1 MRDLN
6 ATVAQLLANTLYQC
20 GNEGASLNVNFD
32 SPTEG
37 YMVSVID
44 GPQFPNLSSVNPLD
58 VAAFI
63 RKHLDRTSHG
73 QYFGVWTDDRTGI
86 VYFDASE
93 CLFSINTAIKFA
105 KDNKQIA
112 IWDVT
117 NAKEI
122 RV

>member
-37 YMVSVID
+37 YMVSIVD

-63 RKHLDRTSHG
+63 KDYILAATNKM
-73 QYFGVWTDDRTGI
+73 YFGVWVNEDTNV
-86 VYFDASE
+86 VYFDLSFNTASE
-93 CLFSINTAIKFA
+93 DKALKMA
-105 KDNKQIA
+105 KEREQIA